1 MLFALEYLKDL
12 NATRAYRE
20 VYGAKN
26 DNVAAVCGAKLLRNA
41 KVAPLVQHAMEK
53 RAERVGV
60 DADRVLTEI
69 GHMAY
74 LDPLEMYDENNCL
87 RPIAEIPETLR
98 RAIASIETKELF
110 AGSGEDRE
118 MIGYTKTVKLW
129 NKPGSL
135 ELHGKHLKLFTDKVE
150 HSVSDSLAQLIK
162 QGPST

>member
-20 VYGAKN
+20 VYGVKQKVAEAN
-26 DNVAAVCGAKLLRNA
+26 GPRLLGNARVAALVNGAM
-41 KVAPLVQHAMEK
+41 QK
-53 RAERVGV
+53 RAEKLEVN
-60 DADRVLTEI
+60 ADKVLAEI

-87 RPIAEIPETLR
+87 KPIAEIPETLR

-110 AGSGEDRE
+110 EGAGKDRE

-150 HSVSDSLAQLIK
+150 HTVSDSLAKLILN
-162 QGPST
+162 GTAS